1 MDNRHSQ
8 AVPQDITE
16 QAKNLLIEVKK
27 LLEPYCTTL
36 TVKQRQTLTKMSAKT
51 LSFGTNA
58 LQHGINHPEFLPGHI
73 SLEEWKIDMADV
85 TNLKPIDVI
94 LKDLAQLASD
104 TCMVAGIE
112 ASNAARAYYNN
123 VKRAA
128 SDGIAGA
135 QPIYDDLKPT
145 FRSKATRTKKQADE

>member
-1 MDNRHSQ
+1 MENRHSQ
-8 AVPQDITE
+8 AVPQDIIE
-16 QAKNLLIEVKK
+16 QVKTHLKEVKN

-85 TNLKPIDVI
+85 TNLKPIDAL
-94 LKDLAQLASD
+94 LKDLAQLAGD
-104 TCMVAGIE
+104 TCMAAGSE
-112 ASNAARAYYNN
+112 AGTAARVYYNN

-128 SDGIAGA
+128 SEGVAGA
-135 QPIYDDLKPT
+135 RPIYDDLKTT
-145 FRSKATRTKKQADE
+145 FQSKSTRAKKQADE